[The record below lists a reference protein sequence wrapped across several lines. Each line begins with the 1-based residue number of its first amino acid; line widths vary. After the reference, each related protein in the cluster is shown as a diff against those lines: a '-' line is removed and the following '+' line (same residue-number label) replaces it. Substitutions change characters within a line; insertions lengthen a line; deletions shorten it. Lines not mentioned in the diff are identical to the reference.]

1 MRDSTIKYMHF
12 SFQHY
17 SLQVLLTF
25 ISSHLHGFCH
35 IAQFVMENNLEIINL
50 ARKQFQYF
58 SFYRYVACNTEEPSF
73 DTLST
78 SVCCLLIPSPVTSA
92 ICLELQISFETEK

>member
-1 MRDSTIKYMHF
+1 M
-12 SFQHY
+12 
-17 SLQVLLTF
+17 
-25 ISSHLHGFCH
+25 GFFH

-50 ARKQFQYF
+50 ARKQFRYF

-78 SVCCLLIPSPVTSA
+78 SVCCLLIPSPITSA
-92 ICLELQISFETEK
+92 ICLELQISFGTDKEEKEGKTLKSKYQHIKIIISILKDIRKF